1 MFNAISLVVNR
12 IIDLDAVDY
21 KVVPVFF
28 SYNPRITAAF
38 V

>member
-1 MFNAISLVVNR
+1 MFNAFSLGVNR

-28 SYNPRITAAF
+28 F
-38 V
+38 L